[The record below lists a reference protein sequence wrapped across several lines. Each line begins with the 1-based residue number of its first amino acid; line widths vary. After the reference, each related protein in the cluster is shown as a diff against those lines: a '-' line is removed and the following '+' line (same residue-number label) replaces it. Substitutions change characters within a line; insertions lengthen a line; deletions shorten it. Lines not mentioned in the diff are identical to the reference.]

1 MKILNCKYKNLIALA
16 MSVNGRKETL
26 DLLNEAAKLNKN

>member
-1 MKILNCKYKNLIALA
+1 MKILNRKYSNLIALA
-16 MSVNGRKETL
+16 MSVKGRKETI